1 MFQGVLKHVDVK
13 IETFDEQDWPLF
25 CELEKWAFAAC
36 VYVFGVMMILF
47 VLGWGLLLEQWII
60 SSYWN

>member
-13 IETFDEQDWPLF
+13 IETFDEQDCPLF

-36 VYVFGVMMILF
+36 VYVFGAMMMILF
-47 VLGWGLLLEQWII
+47 VLGWGLLLEQ
-60 SSYWN
+60 